1 MHFVTSSSF
10 KIEENLAFQRACLLA
25 NGSLVSDVFEF
36 HIVPNR
42 IRERLETRITDMV
55 EAEVREA
62 YSGLKKPCIVEH
74 AGLVFDDYQ
83 KQDYPGGL
91 TKPLWNTLGDH
102 FLSETH
108 SQGRAATAVAVVA
121 YCDGMRV
128 RSFKGETK
136 GTLSD
141 LPKGDREFY
150 WDTIFVPKEHNPE
163 QLTYAEIVASQGLEV
178 KMRSLSQSSKAM
190 LAFLDW
196 RISNAPKLWEVSH

>member
-1 MHFVTSSSF
+1 
-10 KIEENLAFQRACLLA
+10 
-25 NGSLVSDVFEF
+25 
-36 HIVPNR
+36 
-42 IRERLETRITDMV
+42 
-55 EAEVREA
+55 
-62 YSGLKKPCIVEH
+62 
-74 AGLVFDDYQ
+74 
-83 KQDYPGGL
+83 
-91 TKPLWNTLGDH
+91 
-102 FLSETH
+102 
-108 SQGRAATAVAVVA
+108 
-121 YCDGMRV
+121 MRV